1 MKSNTNLGIVIIFL
15 VMISVVACSQK
26 KFKESPS
33 GFKYMFHEKS
43 KDTVMAREYSTVSF
57 NYAFGTKDSILDKS
71 PQPIQ
76 YMLSKSQYKGDLNE
90 ALAMVHKG
98 DSVSFIFQADSFFM
112 KTLRSPQV
120 PPLFDSVKDLYFHL
134 KVVDIKPE
142 SPEQNKQRVE
152 RENAEKNEP
161 ALIQSYLSANN
172 ITVQP
177 TASGLY
183 YIETKPGTGAN
194 PAAGK
199 TVKVHYTGTLLDGTK
214 FDSSLDR
221 GEPFE
226 FILGQGQVIKGWDE
240 GIALMKKG
248 GKAKLIIPSSIG
260 YGNRAAGPTIK
271 PFSTLVFEV
280 ELLDIK

>member
-1 MKSNTNLGIVIIFL
+1 MNSKKNLGIFVLFL
-15 VMISVVACSQK
+15 VMISFVACSQK
-26 KFKESPS
+26 KFKEGPN
-33 GFKYMFHEKS
+33 GIQYLFHEKS
-43 KDTVMAREYSTVSF
+43 KDTTMAREWSTITF
-57 NYAFGTKDSILDKS
+57 NYSFGSKDSILDKS
-71 PQPIQ
+71 KQPIQ
-76 YMLSKSQYKGDLNE
+76 FMLSKSMYKGDLNE

-120 PPLFDSVKDLYFHL
+120 PPMFDSVKDLYFHM

-142 SPEQNKQRVE
+142 SPEQMQQRVD

-161 ALIQSYLSANN
+161 VLIQKYITDNN
-172 ITVQP
+172 ITVAP

-183 YIETKPGTGAN
+183 YIETKAGNGPA

-221 GEPFE
+221 NQPFE
-226 FILGQGQVIKGWDE
+226 FVLGQGQVIRGWDE

-260 YGNRAAGPTIK
+260 YGNRGAGPTIK